1 MKTATIPFQWT
12 GHVLVINRTQ
22 LPKAMLRSEVE
33 RPGVYLLVGEKDG
46 RPLLYIGET
55 DDIKARLKN
64 HAAKKDWWSEAI
76 CITSS
81 GEPLNKAHARYLES
95 KLISDAFRLRKIA
108 LDNEQS
114 PPERTLSE
122 AARAHM
128 DDFLG
133 NTYLVLPA
141 LRYDFFSENRKV
153 SLPERSEETESDAVR
168 FITRVPELGIQAQA
182 ILMDEQF
189 VVQAGSGARLNWIG
203 AQQGH
208 SGYQSLFNDLVEQGI
223 LIKNGK
229 TSEAESYFREAYDLE
244 DDTFKK
250 AKLANRIGLILK
262 KKGRYGQ
269 ARGYFRNALKLNP
282 SNGRPHLSIAAMY
295 AASAN
300 SCGDTTFNKRAV
312 YWLAANEAKKAA
324 RVDPTLR
331 SAAAQS
337 ATSYTA
343 KAPSKSD
350 VFSCACSGQ
359 VIKIGCWIGLSV
371 TVP

>member
-1 MKTATIPFQWT
+1 VNSISKGRSIELFFVDGHPQGMKTATIPFQWT

-33 RPGVYLLVGEKDG
+33 RPGVYLLVGEKAG

-76 CITSS
+76 CITSN

-95 KLISDAFRLRKIA
+95 KLISDALRLRKIA

-128 DDFLG
+128 DDFLE

-153 SLPERSEETESDAVR
+153 SVPERSREAESHAVR
-168 FITRVPELGIQAQA
+168 FVTRVPELGIQAHA

-189 VVQAGSGARLNWIG
+189 VVQAGSGARLSWVG
-203 AQQGH
+203 AEQGH
-208 SGYQSLFNDLVEQGI
+208 SGYQSLFNDLVDQGV
-223 LIKNGK
+223 LVENGDHRVFSDSYGFSS
-229 TSEAESYFREAYDLE
+229 TSAAG
-244 DDTFKK
+244 
-250 AKLANRIGLILK
+250 AVI
-262 KKGRYGQ
+262 KGRATAG
-269 ARGYFRNALKLNP
+269 P
-282 SNGRPHLSIAAMY
+282 
-295 AASAN
+295 
-300 SCGDTTFNKRAV
+300 TTWKVEGTRRTYRDWEADQLHAV
-312 YWLAANEAKKAA
+312 PDEE
-324 RVDPTLR
+324 
-331 SAAAQS
+331 
-337 ATSYTA
+337 
-343 KAPSKSD
+343 
-350 VFSCACSGQ
+350 
-359 VIKIGCWIGLSV
+359 
-371 TVP
+371 